1 MAKSFT
7 GCFVLTTL
15 IVTSFSA
22 CQLSYILSCHLSLL
36 MFVIMFKVAGLV
48 RFVKG
53 WHTVNDYLKVL
64 LRAIRLPILAF
75 IFLLVVFVQIVIVMK
90 AFEYNDIYRERAL

>member
-1 MAKSFT
+1 M
-7 GCFVLTTL
+7 
-15 IVTSFSA
+15 
-22 CQLSYILSCHLSLL
+22 

-64 LRAIRLPILAF
+64 LRAIRLPIMVF
-75 IFLLVVFVQIVIVMK
+75 IFLLVVFAQILLVMK
-90 AFEYNDIYRERAL
+90 AFEYNDVYREWALIKHNLVTIFPRL

>member
-1 MAKSFT
+1 
-7 GCFVLTTL
+7 
-15 IVTSFSA
+15 
-22 CQLSYILSCHLSLL
+22 

-75 IFLLVVFVQIVIVMK
+75 IFLLVVFVQIVLVMK
-90 AFEYNDIYRERAL
+90 AFEYNEIYRERAL